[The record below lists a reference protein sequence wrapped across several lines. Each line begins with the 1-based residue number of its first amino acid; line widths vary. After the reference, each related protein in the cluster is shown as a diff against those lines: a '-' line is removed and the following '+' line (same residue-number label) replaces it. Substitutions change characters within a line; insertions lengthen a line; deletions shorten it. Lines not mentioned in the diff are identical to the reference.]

1 MGFRFKASS
10 WRAPLQIIDSFL
22 PQRGVHVTPR
32 PPGNEHAAL
41 RLFRK
46 AGWLGGRPIPAV
58 AANDVCFAEASRAA
72 EAVSG
77 RNLRPVRVV
86 RVAQGA
92 DLGGQ
97 ETRLVISGRMS
108 DVCAELDRLA
118 AMESR
123 MASA

>member
-1 MGFRFKASS
+1 MKNHSPGAPCGKFFKS
-10 WRAPLQIIDSFL
+10 
-22 PQRGVHVTPR
+22 HVNITR
-32 PPGNEHAAL
+32 IHSTG
-41 RLFRK
+41 FRK

-58 AANDVCFAEASRAA
+58 AANDVCFAKASRAA